1 MYFLKETD
9 PHILRKNIMK
19 NSSLKIFTAALMISG
34 NTIGAGILGLPVLGG
49 MAGALP
55 STIGLFTIWMV
66 MLGTGFILAWRM
78 ISHGNDIQGL
88 PSLFHRELGPIGKG
102 FATIGY
108 LINYFGILVA
118 YLCGGATI
126 ITHLFN
132 IDIPESVVTLV
143 LFTVL
148 TAVTLFGVEVVRNSN
163 AALMALLFVAFVY
176 LILASGKSVHP
187 QWFRYADWG
196 FFPVVFPVFVC
207 AFTYHN
213 TIPIV
218 VRVLDYDRPSVKR
231 ALIVGTAIP
240 LVLSVLWTLSAIGC
254 LPLEGSGNNTIY
266 HAFKENLPATIPLA
280 HILDS
285 DIFTTVSLIFSLL
298 AIATSYLAVGT
309 GLLNFMKDL
318 TRPFFKR
325 RNRATDALLAFGP
338 PLFITLCYPDLFL
351 IALNVAGGVG
361 IGMVFGILPGMILLK
376 MRQTFKPGLAL
387 GMGIILFFTAVMGM
401 ELLQETG
408 RLKISP
414 HMEHW
419 TSTFNQQ
426 KD

>member
-1 MYFLKETD
+1 MQ
-9 PHILRKNIMK
+9 

-78 ISHGNDIQGL
+78 INHGHDIQGAAVAVSQRTGAHWKRVCHHRL
-88 PSLFHRELGPIGKG
+88 SDQLLWHSGGLSVRGGDHHHPPLQHRYSGIRCHAYSFHRSDRRHPVWRGSGSQKQR
-102 FATIGY
+102 
-108 LINYFGILVA
+108 GIDGA
-118 YLCGGATI
+118 AFCGICVSDSSLRKERTSPMVPVCGTGDS
-126 ITHLFN
+126 FQ
-132 IDIPESVVTLV
+132 
-143 LFTVL
+143 
-148 TAVTLFGVEVVRNSN
+148 R
-163 AALMALLFVAFVY
+163 
-176 LILASGKSVHP
+176 
-187 QWFRYADWG
+187 
-196 FFPVVFPVFVC
+196 FFQYSSR

-218 VRVLDYDRPSVKR
+218 VRVLDYDRPSVQK

-254 LPLEGSGNNTIY
+254 LPLKGSGNNTIY

-285 DIFTTVSLIFSLL
+285 GIFTTVSLIFSLL

-325 RNRATDALLAFGP
+325 RNRATGCSSGFWSAPVHHPLLPRPFSDR
-338 PLFITLCYPDLFL
+338 IECS
-351 IALNVAGGVG
+351 GGSG
-361 IGMVFGILPGMILLK
+361 
-376 MRQTFKPGLAL
+376 AL
-387 GMGIILFFTAVMGM
+387 GWYSGYCRA
-401 ELLQETG
+401 
-408 RLKISP
+408 
-414 HMEHW
+414 
-419 TSTFNQQ
+419 
-426 KD
+426 